1 MKIKVNGEERLIES
15 NKSMSLNETMRLIG
29 YTSNTVVV
37 EVNKLIINSAEW
49 DDKYIKNGDKLEI
62 VSIVGGGQFFTKQIT
77 DDSNSEFSPKI

>member
-15 NKSMSLNETMRLIG
+15 NKSMSLNETIRLLG

-62 VSIVGGGQFFTKQIT
+62 VSIVGGGWLNKVDYIWF
-77 DDSNSEFSPKI
+77 